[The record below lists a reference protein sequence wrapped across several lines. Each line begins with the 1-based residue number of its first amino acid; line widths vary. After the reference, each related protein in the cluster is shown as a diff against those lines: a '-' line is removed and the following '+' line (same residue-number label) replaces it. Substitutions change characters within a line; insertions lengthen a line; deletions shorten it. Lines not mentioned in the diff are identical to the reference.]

1 MLIGTRKPRYHCPGL
16 PSACVTYTRYTD
28 LPSGARVVWD
38 GRIFTPARK
47 TRATSINGPRKM
59 SLAEQT
65 AKRDM
70 LLMAAMGS
78 IHETGQ

>member
-1 MLIGTRKPRYHCPGL
+1 MLVGTRKPRYHCPGL
-16 PSACVTYTRYTD
+16 PSACVTYSRYTD

-38 GRIFTPARK
+38 GRIFSPARR
-47 TRATSINGPRKM
+47 TRTPRINGPRVM
-59 SLAEQT
+59 SAAEQA

-78 IHETGQ
+78 NHEGDV